1 MDVWLNG
8 QFVGADSAAIPV
20 FDAGFQHGVGLF
32 ETMHAEHGR
41 VFRAREHVERLAESA
56 RILRMSERLHVDPLV
71 EAVQRTVEHNS
82 MDRARVRLTVT
93 GGDLNMLQSTGA
105 SPQDP
110 TVLVTC
116 QPPTDY
122 PGEFFTKGIGIVFAG
137 GRLSPW
143 TPEAGHKTLNYWPN
157 ILALQEAAAQRAGE
171 AVWLTPEA
179 NIACGC
185 VSNVFIVHDGTLVT
199 PPARNEEPCA
209 VMPGITR
216 AAVIELAGSMNIPVE
231 RRNVSVDDFLGADEV
246 FLTNSSW
253 HVLPVTSVLVRA
265 GTGEQ
270 GEDGEPVVELQ
281 PHAIG
286 DRTVGDTTSDLRTA
300 LLACIDRETS

>member
-8 QFVGADSAAIPV
+8 QFVAADSATIPV

-32 ETMHAEHGR
+32 ETMHAENGR

-56 RILRMSERLHVDPLV
+56 RMLRMSERLHVDPLV

-82 MDRARVRLTVT
+82 LDRARVRLTVT

-110 TVLVTC
+110 TILVTC
-116 QPPTDY
+116 QPPTEY
-122 PGEFFTKGIGIVFAG
+122 PDEFFAKGIGVVFAG

-179 NIACGC
+179 HVACGC
-185 VSNVFIVHDGTLVT
+185 VSNVFIVHEGTLVT
-199 PPARNEEPCA
+199 PVARDEEPGA

-216 AAVIELAGSMNIPVE
+216 AAVIELAESMNIPVE
-231 RRNVSVDDFLGADEV
+231 RRTVSVDDFLGADEA

-253 HVLPVTSVLVRA
+253 QILPVTSVLVRT
-265 GTGEQ
+265 GTGET
-270 GEDGEPVVELQ
+270 GEDGEPVVGLQ

-286 DRTVGDTTSDLRTA
+286 EQGVGDVTSDLRTA

>member
-1 MDVWLNG
+1 M
-8 QFVGADSAAIPV
+8 
-20 FDAGFQHGVGLF
+20 
-32 ETMHAEHGR
+32 
-41 VFRAREHVERLAESA
+41 
-56 RILRMSERLHVDPLV
+56 
-71 EAVQRTVEHNS
+71 
-82 MDRARVRLTVT
+82 
-93 GGDLNMLQSTGA
+93 
-105 SPQDP
+105 
-110 TVLVTC
+110 
-116 QPPTDY
+116 
-122 PGEFFTKGIGIVFAG
+122 
-137 GRLSPW
+137 
-143 TPEAGHKTLNYWPN
+143 
-157 ILALQEAAAQRAGE
+157 
-171 AVWLTPEA
+171 WLTPEA